1 MTNSNP
7 SPEKEFAPDSIF
19 GPLNELSRMLRDLDD
34 RGLVL
39 SLSAFAEDALGELV
53 REFMAPVEA
62 AKQLLEGFNAP
73 LGTFSSRTK
82 ASFAL
87 GLISQEQYRDLEHLR
102 KIRNEFAHD
111 WRPMSLTA
119 RTVVGHVAGLSYGT
133 LTERFPESP
142 AEKVIGCMTSLL
154 TSVRAHTNQIRSK
167 RWGVISRDPSLIAGF
182 AEAPIADQ
190 LKAAEYEFESLC
202 HSRDEASGERRAF
215 YEMRIHR
222 FEGKVALL
230 AYKCP
235 QEHRGTHSKLLDA
248 VKRALGQGDAAA
260 EAGGKSPS

>member
-1 MTNSNP
+1 
-7 SPEKEFAPDSIF
+7 
-19 GPLNELSRMLRDLDD
+19 MLGDLDD

-39 SLSAFAEDALGELV
+39 SLSAFAEDALGDLV
-53 REFMAPVEA
+53 GEFMAPVEA
-62 AKQLLEGFNAP
+62 AKQLLKGFNAP
-73 LGTFSSRTK
+73 LGTFSSRIK

-111 WRPMSLTA
+111 WRPISLTA

-133 LTERFPESP
+133 LTEHFPESP

-154 TSVRAHTNQIRSK
+154 ISIRAHTNQIRSRK
-167 RWGVISRDPSLIAGF
+167 WSVISRDPSLIAGF

-190 LKAAEYEFESLC
+190 LKAAESEFESLC
-202 HSRDEASGERRAF
+202 QSRDEASGERRAF

-222 FEGKVALL
+222 FEGKVSLL
-230 AYKCP
+230 AYKCS
-235 QEHRGTHSKLLDA
+235 QEHRDTYSKLLDA
-248 VKRALGQGDAAA
+248 VKRALGPRDAAA
-260 EAGGKSPS
+260 EGNGKRPN